1 MSNNTNKILTA
12 LAAGI
17 AIGGVLGILFAPD
30 KGENTRKKIKDNSK
44 KLSDSL
50 RDTVKEGKNKLS
62 GLKNNLRERADAL
75 VESVEDYAS

>member
-1 MSNNTNKILTA
+1 MSNNTNKILSA

-30 KGENTRKKIKDNSK
+30 KGENTRKKIADNGK

-50 RDTVKEGKNKLS
+50 IDTVKEGKNKLS
-62 GLKNNLRERADAL
+62 GLKNNLRERADSLA
-75 VESVEDYAS
+75 ESVEEYAS